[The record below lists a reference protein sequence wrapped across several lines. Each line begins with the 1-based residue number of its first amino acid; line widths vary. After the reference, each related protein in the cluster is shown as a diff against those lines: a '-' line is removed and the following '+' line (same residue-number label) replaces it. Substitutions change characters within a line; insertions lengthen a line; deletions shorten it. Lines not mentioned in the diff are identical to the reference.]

1 MLSWVLSWFRKPFEP
16 SATNCKETIL
26 NEPKPR
32 IKVISKMETKGRYSL
47 TPEQLLAITL
57 TPNLKHQSQMTDTKP
72 SL

>member
-1 MLSWVLSWFRKPFEP
+1 MLSWALSWFSTFKP
-16 SATNCKETIL
+16 SATNCKETIP

-57 TPNLKHQSQMTDTKP
+57 KPNLMHQSQMTDTKP